1 MSSLKSIYKND
12 AILLQFCGLYL
23 SLEVFNEIADKSLT
37 TNEINNVINVLN
49 RILKMNQNIKLDGQT
64 FLYKEFASEIIKMA
78 YNEEN
83 SLICLKD
90 FSISYLE
97 DNQDFN
103 NLDYLCEL
111 KIFPSNFEKQ
121 LQKYKDKKKG
131 NNKEIVEIV
140 EKIISH
146 FLSNS
151 NANEK
156 MYFSYFKLVSQEKF
170 KSREELKE
178 ENNHLLEEVNSI
190 KKEKENLISE
200 KNLKIKKLNI
210 RISDYQIENKG
221 LKKNNKN
228 LEMENESMKKE
239 KNKMNEKFELIM
251 SNISDLN
258 KKLKD
263 KDDKIEELVRTN
275 GIIIKKVNELENK
288 IKEKDNTIKELMK
301 ENNNEIKMLMQ
312 EKDNE
317 IKMLMQ
323 EKDNEIKELSQVNA
337 KKIDDLKNQI
347 NEKEAQ
353 IKSSKESSLK
363 EIEKL
368 KNEIVELNTKYDNLY
383 SVLEECYGV

>member
-210 RISDYQIENKG
+210 RISDYQLENKG

-251 SNISDLN
+251 SNINDLN
-258 KKLKD
+258 NKLKD

-301 ENNNEIKMLMQ
+301 ENN
-312 EKDNE
+312 NE

>member
-317 IKMLMQ
+317 IK
-323 EKDNEIKELSQVNA
+323 ELSQVNA